1 MIRRPAHTAFV
12 LASLVLS
19 ACGGASQGPTDP
31 SAMEMASAQRT
42 LESSTWRVVD
52 WAPEVALEMNLQA
65 LLPSIVV
72 RFEQGRLRADAGLI
86 HVDRSYR
93 LEDVAGPQF
102 KILTTDEAGVTLET
116 LCQFNQDLTRIE
128 FHGETSPWRGIG
140 HLARAQSQ

>member
-1 MIRRPAHTAFV
+1 MNPRIASAALV
-12 LASLVLS
+12 LASSLVF

-31 SAMEMASAQRT
+31 SALEMANAQRT

-52 WAPEVALEMNLQA
+52 WAPEVALEANLLA
-65 LLPSIVV
+65 LLPSVVV
-72 RFEQGRLRADAGLI
+72 RFEQGRLRADAGAI

-102 KILTTDEAGVTLET
+102 KILTTDDAGGTLET
-116 LCQFNQDLTRIE
+116 LCQFNQDMTRIE

-140 HLARAQSQ
+140 HLARAQ